1 MANLLEPYTVG
12 DRWCLNFGPGC
23 LVRKTENAE
32 IMSLVIVIGVVV
44 GILVILLGI
53 VALLFYRGY
62 GKIRGKALDGK

>member
-1 MANLLEPYTVG
+1 MELG
-12 DRWCLNFGPGC
+12 
-23 LVRKTENAE
+23 E

-53 VALLFYRGY
+53 VAILFYRGY